1 MSRPDTQVREE
12 LLSLA
17 QELVNDQFAKEV
29 AKRQNDA
36 SLTQGSGQYV
46 LPPDNRAAEA
56 QRIARAWF
64 DIYAPRGGDE
74 MLNALKSAY
83 ELADQQY
90 QDAVDVRVF
99 NAIKYTDTTNT
110 EVASR
115 SAYTLPTDRREF
127 DTATFAVEYYNL
139 MKAG

>member
-64 DIYAPRGGDE
+64 DIYAPRGGDD

-90 QDAVDVRVF
+90 QDEVDVAVF

-115 SAYTLPTDRREF
+115 SAYILPTDRRE
-127 DTATFAVEYYNL
+127 TNTGVYAVQYYEL
-139 MKAG
+139 MQAG